1 MAPPHA
7 HCRRIRHLNWLIFVF
22 MMQVEDALHLAK
34 LLTCIEQLKA
44 QNARYLAKRAQ
55 EKGNCEQPLHLL
67 RKNML
72 PYSVLTRTVHVC
84 LDLS

>member
-55 EKGNCEQPLHLL
+55 EKGKDSL
-67 RKNML
+67 RKNL
-72 PYSVLTRTVHVC
+72 YSGRIRTVHVC
-84 LDLS
+84 LDLYSILSSA